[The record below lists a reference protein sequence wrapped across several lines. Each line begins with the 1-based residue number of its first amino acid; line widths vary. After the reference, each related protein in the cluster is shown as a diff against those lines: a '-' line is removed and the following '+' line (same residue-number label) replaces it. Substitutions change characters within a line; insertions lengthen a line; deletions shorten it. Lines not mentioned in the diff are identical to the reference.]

1 MTNDPFADLK
11 NLLEALPEADSCA
24 RKAAVSATDT
34 LSNAT
39 GDGGSLAEYYRWLA
53 TWQGN
58 KVAKISEAHIC
69 LFAASHVHGM
79 AVKDLQ
85 TILEAATRGQAPIN
99 KLCMDHG
106 IGLRVL
112 ELALEIPLKSPTD
125 KPLFDARDTMAG
137 IAFGMEAA
145 ASGGH
150 LLALGDLAY
159 GTEVGSLAIVTAIHG
174 ETPEH
179 WGGDKIH
186 GGYLVLTKAALEAN
200 KDSIDT
206 ALDAMMSM
214 GGREIATM
222 VGAIIAAR
230 MEQIPVLLDGWAA
243 LAAATVL
250 HSLSPSA
257 LDHCAAASAAS
268 VGQARAWSAIGLKPV
283 VSLDMDMGQG
293 AGAAIAIGT
302 LHSAVGLYGS

>member
-1 MTNDPFADLK
+1 MTTDPFLDLK
-11 NLLEALPEADSCA
+11 NLLETLPDGDSCA
-24 RKAAVSATDT
+24 HKAAVSATET
-34 LSNAT
+34 LAKAT
-39 GDGGSLAEYYRWLA
+39 GAGGDFAALYRWLA

-85 TILEAATRGQAPIN
+85 TILDAATRGQAPIN

-112 ELALEIPLKSPTD
+112 ELALEIPLKSPTEG
-125 KPLFDARDTMAG
+125 PLFDARDTMAG

-145 ASGGH
+145 ASGGD

-159 GTEVGSLAIVTAIHG
+159 GTEVGSLAVITAVLG
-174 ETPEH
+174 KTPEH

-186 GGYLVLTKAALEAN
+186 TGYLALTKSALEAN
-200 KDSIDT
+200 KGNSDT

-222 VGAIIAAR
+222 VGGIIAAR
-230 MEQIPVLLDGWAA
+230 SQKIPVLLDGWAA

-250 HSLSPSA
+250 YSLNPKA

-268 VGQARAWSAIGLKPV
+268 DGQAQAWAAIGLNPIVK
-283 VSLDMDMGQG
+283 LDMDMGQG

-302 LHSAVGLYGS
+302 LHSAVGLYGA